1 MARAFSARL
10 REGLPRS
17 HSRPSTAYA
26 FLPPSSTT
34 DQLPTTERNFDDSPP
49 TLSLLMSIRMLFGA
63 AAGFFVFCA
72 TAGIAKRAEA
82 KPSVITKAK
91 IFFIVHLLRW
101 RAAPQTEITARGQS
115 A

>member
-34 DQLPTTERNFDDSPP
+34 DQSPTTDRNFDDSAP
-49 TLSLLMSIRMLFGA
+49 TLSLLMSTRTLFGA
-63 AAGFFVFCA
+63 AAGFFAFCA
-72 TAGIAKRAEA
+72 TAGSDESAEA
-82 KPSVITKAK
+82 KISVVTKANV
-91 IFFIVHLLRW
+91 FFIVYLLRW
-101 RAAPQTEITARGQS
+101 RASRQAEITARGQS